1 MDIQHLAVVAEVMGR
16 PVAQSHKPLR
26 VTTHVLA
33 PILVLAVFARV
44 RLHRLIIPKLIWGEF
59 EIGSNSSFLARC
71 LMIPKLLQ
79 EGLLVGLSVV
89 FLENLSCK
97 FRT

>member
-33 PILVLAVFARV
+33 PILVLAVFAKV
-44 RLHRLIIPKLIWGEF
+44 LK
-59 EIGSNSSFLARC
+59 S
-71 LMIPKLLQ
+71 LL
-79 EGLLVGLSVV
+79 EVWIVV
-89 FLENLSCK
+89 V
-97 FRT
+97 